1 MADQESHLNPL
12 EKGKSHNLP
21 KNLQKSSK
29 CLVYILIIVVFH
41 SIILFVFRLIVL
53 PFKSPKV
60 HISHITIQNLR
71 YEIASLASLNTTM
84 VAEIQVYNKNF
95 GPFKFQNSSTTL
107 LYRNITIGVAN
118 IYEGRVEGRERKR
131 MNMSLQVRANK
142 LLSDYN
148 LNLSSDIDSGLVK
161 YSSDHAKLKGEVRLL
176 KIIKQRRTAEMNCT
190 MSLNLTSQEVQDLLC
205 QR

>member
-29 CLVYILIIVVFH
+29 CLVYILIIVLFH

-60 HISHITIQNLR
+60 HISHITIQNL
-71 YEIASLASLNTTM
+71 IAPLASLNTTM

-161 YSSDHAKLKGEVRLL
+161 YLSGHAKLKGEVRLL
-176 KIIKQRRTAEMNCT
+176 KIIKRRRTAEMNCT